1 MLTNILF
8 VCNLVNSVFFPA
20 QDGIF
25 SVSYVCM
32 RAKAN
37 NSRAYE
43 SYSLEPRPTRPWPA
57 IARKTSCRFLR
68 NTQLIVSTKT
78 LRPPIELLRLCYLA
92 TGAFETH
99 WDIGSPRAFF
109 ETAASDK
116 TSVLWQTSPLSAF
129 QLFRFLWIFF
139 FIIPQFPFL
148 GGGPLGGCVC
158 GLKYSRHQGSDQLQ
172 NLLKQGGRPWWKE
185 RRQRSLFQCVQQSP
199 KNPERFLI
207 FARTQW

>member
-43 SYSLEPRPTRPWPA
+43 SYSLEPQPTRPWPA
-57 IARKTSCRFLR
+57 IARKTRCRFLR

-78 LRPPIELLRLCYLA
+78 LRPPIVLSGNWSVWDTLRYWLAESFFRNGGIWQNKRFMTNIPSVGPPAFPLYMDFFLYHPPVSLLGRRA
-92 TGAFETH
+92 TGRMCLSTQVLSSSRIRSTSKPTQARWKVLME
-99 WDIGSPRAFF
+99 G
-109 ETAASDK
+109 K
-116 TSVLWQTSPLSAF
+116 TSTKPIL
-129 QLFRFLWIFF
+129 
-139 FIIPQFPFL
+139 
-148 GGGPLGGCVC
+148 VC
-158 GLKYSRHQGSDQLQ
+158 AA
-172 NLLKQGGRPWWKE
+172 
-185 RRQRSLFQCVQQSP
+185 V
-199 KNPERFLI
+199 
-207 FARTQW
+207 A

>member
-43 SYSLEPRPTRPWPA
+43 SYSLEPQPTRPWPA
-57 IARKTSCRFLR
+57 IARKTRCRFLR

-116 TSVLWQTSPLSAF
+116 TSVLWQTSPLSALL
-129 QLFRFLWIFF
+129 LFRFIWIFF

-158 GLKYSRHQGSDQLQ
+158 RLKYSRHQGSDQLQ
-172 NLLKQGGRPWWKE
+172 NLLKQGGKYWWKE
-185 RRQRSLFQCVQQSP
+185 RRQPSLF
-199 KNPERFLI
+199 
-207 FARTQW
+207 